1 MEVTIA
7 STTYQKVKLTDEQVR
22 DAAEL
27 YLMSLVRPGEY
38 LRDVGGTIQLKYD
51 DPDHR
56 HGSISELY
64 VRDATPLDIAVF
76 GILHK
81 LRSSK

>member
-7 STTYQKVKLTDEQVR
+7 STTYQKVKLTDEQIR
-22 DAAEL
+22 DVTES
-27 YLMSLVRPGEY
+27 YLLGLVRPGQY
-38 LRDVGGTIQLKYD
+38 LRNVDGKIQLKYD

-76 GILHK
+76 DVLLK
-81 LRSSK
+81 LRMSK